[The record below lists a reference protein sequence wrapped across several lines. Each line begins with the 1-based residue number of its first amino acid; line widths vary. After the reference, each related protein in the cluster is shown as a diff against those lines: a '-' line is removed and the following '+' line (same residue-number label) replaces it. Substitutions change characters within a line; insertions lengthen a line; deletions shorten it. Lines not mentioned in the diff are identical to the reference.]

1 MSFFSIAIATVIV
14 TLQVAACSNQTC
26 SGVSCIQ
33 TWFVKRE
40 GSTSCEQGCDI
51 KYIIR
56 STDDVLLISSC
67 CMTFDEKDNI
77 TYVGSC
83 PSNSLEITLDN
94 NLEAVVPHN
103 VSDLN
108 DAMCSEYNRTG
119 LLCSRCEEDLGPAVL
134 SIFRNV

>member
-14 TLQVAACSNQTC
+14 TLQVVACSNQTC

-51 KYIIR
+51 KDTIR
-56 STDDVLLISSC
+56 YKISTDDVLLISSC

-83 PSNSLEITLDN
+83 PSNSLDITLDN
-94 NLEAVVPHN
+94 NLETVVPHN

-108 DAMCSEYNRTG
+108 DAMCSTHNRT
-119 LLCSRCEEDLGPAVL
+119 V
-134 SIFRNV
+134 